1 VELGSKLKSRPVLIL
16 TGDGCVDAVSSNRQ
30 KIQSL
35 FRISL
40 PSEETLQALADKS
53 RFQELARRQGFDIPR
68 GASLEGTEDLKR
80 LEDLRLPLILKPA
93 NKKLVLAKSVERAV
107 RAMTLSEAKSAAMRM
122 LANAPEIIVQ
132 EWVDGPDSE
141 IFFSLFSCDGDG
153 NIVGIFTGRKVV
165 CSPPGIGNTAIC
177 IAAPEEAAELQALV
191 SRFVATVG
199 YRGLGSIEFKRD
211 RKTRRFVMIEPTVGR
226 TDWQEEIAT
235 VCGVNLPLI
244 TYWTVLGTP
253 SSSTV
258 SAGRRVAWRSS
269 IEHRIPSGA
278 LRPGTSVVDGV
289 FRLSDPL
296 PAVYFYVLERFAS
309 RILAQLAFL
318 FHGSNRRSERREL
331 A

>member
-1 VELGSKLKSRPVLIL
+1 MSELRKRESRVPVVVVEGSLNGLGVVRSLSHGRMPIYVVDTSRFCAAGWSRLCTFVRVPSLEGPQLIDSLVELGSKLKSRPVLIL

-211 RKTRRFVMIEPTVGR
+211 RKTRRFVMI
-226 TDWQEEIAT
+226 
-235 VCGVNLPLI
+235 
-244 TYWTVLGTP
+244 
-253 SSSTV
+253 
-258 SAGRRVAWRSS
+258 
-269 IEHRIPSGA
+269 
-278 LRPGTSVVDGV
+278 
-289 FRLSDPL
+289 
-296 PAVYFYVLERFAS
+296 
-309 RILAQLAFL
+309 
-318 FHGSNRRSERREL
+318 
-331 A
+331 